1 MKTARERSE
10 RHASM
15 ATAGSE
21 VKDMRVWQQPGVKGK
36 TCECGNSPGEKVQDG
51 QAWDRKGETA

>member
-15 ATAGSE
+15 ATAGRE
-21 VKDMRVWQQPGVKGK
+21 VKDMRVWQQPGREVKDMRVWQQ
-36 TCECGNSPGEKVQDG
+36 PGEK
-51 QAWDRKGETA
+51 